1 MLDEMLRDHVV
12 CGINNSTIQKRLLA
26 EPKLMLTK
34 AVAVAQATEIADTGV
49 KELQS
54 STATASSVFP
64 RKTKVHTNLLIL
76 PQLSLQTI
84 PAKSRNVIVVV
95 QSTTLI
101 SVVSGQ
107 RSAMTVV
114 SKATLP
120 EFVEVRRKYR
130 LQRLTVV
137 L

>member
-1 MLDEMLRDHVV
+1 
-12 CGINNSTIQKRLLA
+12 
-26 EPKLMLTK
+26 MLTK

-54 STATASSVFP
+54 STAMASSVFP
-64 RKTKVHTNLLIL
+64 RKTKIHTNLLIL

-84 PAKSRNVIVVV
+84 QAKSRNVIVVV